1 MEFITN
7 VLFSTLRV
15 STPLIL
21 AAMAGALSKQ
31 VNLLNIAL
39 EGLML
44 IVSCRDIALTPQV
57 SYAL

>member
-1 MEFITN
+1 MEFVIN
-7 VLFSTLRV
+7 VLYSTLRV

-44 IVSCRDIALTPQV
+44 FGAFAGVVFAAQF
-57 SYAL
+57 